1 MAAHWVLS
9 GPLLPVFI
17 VAVMVALGSYQL
29 YSQRQMIRRTLAEH
43 PKAFTSALVALT
55 YSDNRGAQALLDMA
69 MISEEARL

>member
-17 VAVMVALGSYQL
+17 VAVMFALGSYQL
-29 YSQRQMIRRTLAEH
+29 YSRRQMIRRTLAEH

-55 YSDNRGAQALLDMA
+55 YSDNRGAQALW
-69 MISEEARL
+69 IWP